1 MFNRMQLLAV
11 GAVLVLVGLSTWATL
26 VAHGSRPLTD
36 AAAAEQFSTMM
47 H

>member
-1 MFNRMQLLAV
+1 MFNKMQLLAV

-26 VAHGSRPLTD
+26 VTHGSTQLTD